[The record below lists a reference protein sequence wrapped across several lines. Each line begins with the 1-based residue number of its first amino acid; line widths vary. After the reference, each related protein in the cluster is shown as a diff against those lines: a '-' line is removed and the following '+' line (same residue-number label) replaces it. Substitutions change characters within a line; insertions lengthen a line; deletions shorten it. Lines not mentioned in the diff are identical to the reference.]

1 MGQPVAVTPLPSSQP
16 GLLRFEA
23 NRSLTG
29 MGHEHYRT
37 VDDATGSGS
46 GPILARRLLETGEVE
61 AVHVYSNIITVDLRK
76 GFTGESL
83 EPIIEDLYTYYRPGF
98 VPPPLEMPA
107 EEAPAG
113 RAGTGV
119 GRRRPADRGRRGRF
133 ACARGPSRAQPAGQG
148 ALARQAGLTGAAN
161 PHGRLA
167 LRSGAPVRPLRSGRS
182 GPSWPGL

>member
-107 EEAPAG
+107 EEAPAASSG
-113 RAGTGV
+113 DGESGGAALSTGV
-119 GRRRPADRGRRGRF
+119 DAASSRVPAELLER
-133 ACARGPSRAQPAGQG
+133 S
-148 ALARQAGLTGAAN
+148 
-161 PHGRLA
+161 RLA
-167 LRSGAPVRPLRSGRS
+167 KERWLAKQG
-182 GPSWPGL
+182 